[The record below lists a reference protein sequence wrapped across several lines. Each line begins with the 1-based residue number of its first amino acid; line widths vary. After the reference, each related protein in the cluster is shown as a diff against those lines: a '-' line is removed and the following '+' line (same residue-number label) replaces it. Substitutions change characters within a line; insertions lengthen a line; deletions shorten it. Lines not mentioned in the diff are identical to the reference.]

1 VCASLTHAAHN
12 RIIQRAQRAQF
23 PTLLL
28 HAPHSATPPP
38 TSLLLFSNGSGETAP
53 GTSTVLL
60 ENVSFNTLDSD
71 LKVIPVPRV
80 PCAV

>member
-1 VCASLTHAAHN
+1 M
-12 RIIQRAQRAQF
+12 IQRAHF

-38 TSLLLFSNGSGETAP
+38 TSLLRFSNGSGETAP

-71 LKVIPVPRV
+71 LKVLIPVPRV
-80 PCAV
+80 PCDVWRVTCDV